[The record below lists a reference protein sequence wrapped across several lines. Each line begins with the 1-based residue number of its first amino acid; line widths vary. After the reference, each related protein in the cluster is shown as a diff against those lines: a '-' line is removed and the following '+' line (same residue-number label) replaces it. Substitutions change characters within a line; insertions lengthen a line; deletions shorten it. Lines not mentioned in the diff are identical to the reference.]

1 MTAWRSGDLS
11 VATVAL
17 VTAQDAFGTL
27 LDVRQRNEFAA
38 GHVPDAIHVEL
49 GDAAEQAA
57 ALPPGP
63 LTVMC
68 GHGERA
74 MSAVSILAALGRSDI
89 SVLVGGPGDVVAARH
104 QRLAV

>member
-1 MTAWRSGDLS
+1 M
-11 VATVAL
+11 
-17 VTAQDAFGTL
+17 
-27 LDVRQRNEFAA
+27 DVRQRNEFAA
-38 GHVPDAIHVEL
+38 GHVPGAIHVEL
-49 GDAAEQAA
+49 GDTAEQAS

-74 MSAVSILAALGRSDI
+74 MTAVSILAAQGRTDI
-89 SVLVGGPGDVVAARH
+89 SVLVGGPGDVVAARS